1 MFRDRQQTGVLT
13 LDIDQ
18 FMLEL
23 TNGTLEH
30 VGASNK
36 SATVKLYDIETVEAR
51 AFGNEQV
58 KLACVDDGDNEVELA
73 LDPDQARSV
82 VEQLDECLP
91 E

>member
-1 MFRDRQQTGVLT
+1 MLT
-13 LDIDQ
+13 ADIEEFLFELDG
-18 FMLEL
+18 
-23 TNGTLEH
+23 GTLKH

-82 VEQLDECLP
+82 VEQLDGCLP

>member
-1 MFRDRQQTGVLT
+1 MLT

-23 TNGTLEH
+23 DDGTLKH

-36 SATVKLYDIETVEAR
+36 SATVKLYDIEAIEVRE
-51 AFGNEQV
+51 FGDERV
-58 KLACVDDGDNEVELA
+58 KLACEDDGGNEVEVA
-73 LDPDQARSV
+73 LGPEEASAV
-82 VEQLDECLP
+82 ASQLGQLEDESRVF